1 LYEIYGGVEFSMENA
16 QIVASIVEYRG
27 AGRGGAGP
35 EGEGK
40 GLGLIRPSL
49 APTLFF

>member
-27 AGRGGAGP
+27 AGRVGQGRKGR
-35 EGEGK
+35 GK
-40 GLGLIRPSL
+40 G
-49 APTLFF
+49 